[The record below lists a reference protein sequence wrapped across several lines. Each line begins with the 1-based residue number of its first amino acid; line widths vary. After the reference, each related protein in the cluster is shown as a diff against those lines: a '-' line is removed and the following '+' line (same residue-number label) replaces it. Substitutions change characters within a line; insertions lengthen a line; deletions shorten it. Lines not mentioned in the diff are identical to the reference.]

1 MLGVRFPLP
10 LPLFCCFS
18 ATDKIKYLVKTPNY
32 CIITAYVKQ
41 LESKMGF
48 ETLVL
53 NRVEEVLGQP
63 RKACFFN
70 GSLFVECDAR
80 QARKVFSTVFMEF
93 DKKIQISGPVQGE
106 YIIDFVV

>member
-1 MLGVRFPLP
+1 M
-10 LPLFCCFS
+10 
-18 ATDKIKYLVKTPNY
+18 VKTPNY

-41 LESKMGF
+41 LELKMGF

-70 GSLFVECDAR
+70 GSLFVECDPG
-80 QARKVFSTVFMEF
+80 QARKVFSTVFTEF